1 MALGPNKLIL
11 RSFWMI
17 SQATDML
24 KQKFQQFWNL
34 ESAHSDHSNDIH
46 KPYIFDQKNFDLKR
60 GILKT
65 LKFCGNL

>member
-1 MALGPNKLIL
+1 MALELNQSIL
-11 RSFWMI
+11 GSFWRI

-24 KQKFQQFWNL
+24 EQKVQQFWNL
-34 ESAHSDHSNDIH
+34 LTQTVLMV
-46 KPYIFDQKNFDLKR
+46 PYIFDQKIFDLKR